1 MTAVV
6 LPDELRNIMEAGPPE
21 GIISRFN
28 DMFEEKEKAT
38 HIRAA
43 EVMRELGWDATD

>member
-1 MTAVV
+1 MD
-6 LPDELRNIMEAGPPE
+6 LCGPPE
-21 GIISRFN
+21 G
-28 DMFEEKEKAT
+28 MFEEKEKAT